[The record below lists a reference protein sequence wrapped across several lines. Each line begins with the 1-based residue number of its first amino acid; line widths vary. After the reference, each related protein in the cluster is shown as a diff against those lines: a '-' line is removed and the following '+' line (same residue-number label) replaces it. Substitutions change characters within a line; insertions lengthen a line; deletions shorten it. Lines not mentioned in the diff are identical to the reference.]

1 MKIHNR
7 NPTIY
12 RIQNH
17 NSRGSNLVVCGIS
30 REIAPTKFLRL
41 IKIVR
46 KVRSADKI
54 VLLVQKVTLNMIRR
68 DGWLISNISRAM
80 NLFTPD

>member
-1 MKIHNR
+1 M
-7 NPTIY
+7 
-12 RIQNH
+12 
-17 NSRGSNLVVCGIS
+17 
-30 REIAPTKFLRL
+30 RL